1 MITFKNFILKEGGNI
16 KVKTVDGEV
25 AAAPFKVKDRSKQ
38 AGDIKDALG
47 AMHDSFSKEHG
58 ADLFGKGKKA
68 LNSGSM
74 FAGSTR
80 QFMDSSI
87 PDDEFKKHKPIV
99 GDIDAQFPA
108 EHKDKLVTHLT
119 PGRKFGKYTVI
130 GTRKHGT
137 EVSAVIKH
145 DNGEHHQVDFE
156 PVHYHNDEP
165 TPGEQLLHNSSWED
179 TKAGIKGLHH
189 KVLLNA
195 TGLDHHKF
203 SISHG
208 LRSRSDES
216 DMGVK
221 EPEQVTSG
229 LFGKKADPSKIT
241 SFQGVTQLIKKH
253 IPKEQHQAIYEKFRD
268 SVSKMKGTD
277 HSAALAHLRQ
287 HLDVKDAVS
296 EESMGDQHASAIP
309 MVGFSPIS
317 HMGHA
322 QDLGGALKKL
332 PGSKHIGISSKADAF
347 SPEERK
353 SILSRQWGDTD
364 NNHVH
369 IVGGAGETI
378 RRAHDSMTGPGRKIL
393 HILVGKDRASFAE
406 GLKKSLEQGKIKEME
421 GRKFDEVHVHYPE
434 DTERTHGMSG
444 TRMRAAANEDG
455 KDAADEFH
463 RHLGSMFSRDESNNI
478 KSKIKAGIQSGKIP
492 LKR

>member
-1 MITFKNFILKEGGNI
+1 MISFKNFILKEGGNI
-16 KVKTVDGEV
+16 KIKTPEGEV
-25 AAAPFKVKDRSKQ
+25 AAAPFRVKNRSQQ
-38 AGDIKDALG
+38 AGDVRDALG
-47 AMHDSFSKEHG
+47 EIHDSFEKEHG
-58 ADLFGKGKKA
+58 QPLFGKGKKA
-68 LNSGSM
+68 LTSGSM
-74 FAGSTR
+74 FAGSTN

-87 PDDEFKKHKPIV
+87 SDEEFKKHKPTV

-108 EHKDKLVTHLT
+108 EHKDKLVAHLT
-119 PGRKFGKYTVI
+119 PGRKFGKYTVV

-137 EVSAVIKH
+137 EVSAVLRH
-145 DNGEHHQVDFE
+145 ENGEHHQIDFE
-156 PVHYHNDEP
+156 PVHYNNDEP

-195 TGLDHHKF
+195 VGLDHHKF

-208 LRSRSDES
+208 LRSRTDDS

-221 EPEQVTSG
+221 EPDQVTKGLFGDKADPNQVTS
-229 LFGKKADPSKIT
+229 FH
-241 SFQGVTQLIKKH
+241 GVTQLIKKH

-277 HSAALAHLRQ
+277 HAAALALLRKE
-287 HLDVKDAVS
+287 LDVKDAVS

-347 SPEERK
+347 TPEERK
-353 SILSRQWGDTD
+353 SILGRQWGDTD
-364 NNHVH
+364 NNHIH
-369 IVGGAGETI
+369 IVSGAGETI

-406 GLKKSLEQGKIKEME
+406 GLKRSLEQGKIKEME
-421 GRKFDEVHVHYPE
+421 GRKFDEIHIHYPE

-444 TRMRAAANEDG
+444 TKMRAAANEDG
-455 KDAADEFH
+455 DAAEKEFH
-463 RHLGSMFSRDESNNI
+463 RHLGPMFSRDESNNI
-478 KSKIKAGIQSGKIP
+478 KSKIKSGILSGKIP